1 MEKFQAPEQKPV
13 VISNSL
19 LFKDR
24 KSSSRRPFLE
34 EKNQQSR
41 PSPLVRPLKPSFQTG
56 ASEASKIYL
65 KEIGYV
71 PLLTAEQEFALAQ
84 DVVAG
89 IEGARDKMIES
100 NLRLVVKITR
110 RYVNRGLPLLDLIEE
125 GNLGLIK
132 AVEKFDPEKGFR
144 FSTYGTW
151 WIRQSIERAIMN
163 QTRTIRLPIH
173 VIKELN
179 IYLRTSKFLSQQLER
194 EPRIKDI
201 ALKLNRPIGKV
212 KRVLG
217 LNEKVI
223 SVDTPFDS
231 YSENS
236 LLDVI
241 SGQYESNPEKLLE
254 EKNLNECLLTWVGE
268 LPSRQ
273 KEIISRRYGLL
284 GYETATLEEVGKE
297 LGLTRERV
305 RQIQLDAL
313 QVLRDA
319 IDQSGHDFDTLLLN
333 PD

>member
-1 MEKFQAPEQKPV
+1 MEKLPPQASPSKPPLQV
-13 VISNSL
+13 P
-19 LFKDR
+19 
-24 KSSSRRPFLE
+24 SSVAF
-34 EKNQQSR
+34 
-41 PSPLVRPLKPSFQTG
+41 
-56 ASEASKIYL
+56 EASHIYL

-89 IEGARDKMIES
+89 IEGARDKMIKS

-110 RYVNRGLPLLDLIEE
+110 RYLNRGLPQLDLIEE

-132 AVEKFDPEKGFR
+132 AVEKFDPDKGFR

-163 QTRTIRLPIH
+163 QTRMIRLPIH

-179 IYLRTSKFLSQQLER
+179 IYLRTSRFLSQQLEH

-201 ALKLNRPIGKV
+201 ASKLNRPIENV

-217 LNEKVI
+217 LNEKVT

-231 YSENS
+231 FSDNS

-241 SGQYESNPEKLLE
+241 SSSQEDNPEKLLE
-254 EKNLNECLLTWVGE
+254 ETNINECILALVND
-268 LPSRQ
+268 LPGRQ
-273 KEIISRRYGLL
+273 KEIIARRYGLM
-284 GYETATLEEVGKE
+284 GYNTATLEEVGKE

-313 QVLRDA
+313 TILRDA
-319 IDQSGHDFDTLLLN
+319 IGQSGLDRDILLFDS
-333 PD
+333 D

>member
-1 MEKFQAPEQKPV
+1 MEKLSPPASLSKP
-13 VISNSL
+13 L
-19 LFKDR
+19 LQV
-24 KSSSRRPFLE
+24 SSSVAF
-34 EKNQQSR
+34 
-41 PSPLVRPLKPSFQTG
+41 
-56 ASEASKIYL
+56 EASQIYL

-89 IEGARDKMIES
+89 IDGARDKMIKS

-110 RYVNRGLPLLDLIEE
+110 RYLNRGLPQLDLIEE

-163 QTRTIRLPIH
+163 QTRMIRLPIH

-179 IYLRTSKFLSQQLER
+179 IYLRTSRFLFQQLEH

-201 ALKLNRPIGKV
+201 ASKLNRPIGNV

-217 LNEKVI
+217 LNEKVT

-231 YSENS
+231 FSDNS

-241 SGQYESNPEKLLE
+241 SSSQEDNPEKLLE
-254 EKNLNECLLTWVGE
+254 ETNINECLLVWVND
-268 LPSRQ
+268 LPGRQ
-273 KEIISRRYGLL
+273 KEIIARRYGLM
-284 GYETATLEEVGKE
+284 GYNTATLEEVGKE

-313 QVLRDA
+313 TKLRDA
-319 IDQSGHDFDTLLLN
+319 IGQSGLDRDSLLFDS
-333 PD
+333 D